1 MRCFKCF
8 TESDNLICD
17 INGIIEVDEPNNN
30 IYKIEGTIIIPIAD
44 KNNNKNEQNI
54 QKEKTEQTD
63 HNEHKEHKN
72 DNCYSNQ
79 NDFNNFRNL
88 KYNFD
93 INQTLIRV
101 NKNFNNN
108 FNFINSS
115 IYREELLK
123 MQITYME

>member
-30 IYKIEGTIIIPIAD
+30 IYKIEGTVLLPNDD
-44 KNNNKNEQNI
+44 K
-54 QKEKTEQTD
+54 
-63 HNEHKEHKN
+63 
-72 DNCYSNQ
+72 
-79 NDFNNFRNL
+79 

-101 NKNFNNN
+101 NKNLNNN

-115 IYREELLK
+115 I
-123 MQITYME
+123 